1 MFIFAFGLHKIAGVI
16 KVVSSELSPP
26 LRNDVVSVGPVKRNT
41 NRLAV
46 CVNVLN

>member
-1 MFIFAFGLHKIAGVI
+1 MFIFACGLHIFAGVI

-26 LRNDVVSVGPVKRNT
+26 LRNDVVSVGPVKRN
-41 NRLAV
+41 RLAV